1 MSNNGPYS
9 GPPWSG
15 GRPEEPYAEPSDP
28 WGENGRAVHDPAWD
42 APQIPHQQ
50 FAQPAWQQP
59 AASVSSAPPGP
70 EKRDVAPEKRGIA
83 MGALIAV
90 LSVLLG
96 GGLATAVWFLLGSK
110 DDESTPVATSSTA
123 VVTVPRPQT
132 SADARFATK
141 GQCVR
146 NEGTNT
152 EPELRI
158 VVCTTNTYEVLKRID
173 GRATGEKD
181 AVAKCAKVT
190 GYTKWYYYD
199 TEYDD
204 VDFVLCLREYPAE

>member
-1 MSNNGPYS
+1 MSHDGPYS

-28 WGENGRAVHDPAWD
+28 WGESGRAVPDPAWD
-42 APQIPHQQ
+42 APQQYTP
-50 FAQPAWQQP
+50 QPSWQQQP
-59 AASVSSAPPGP
+59 APAPQQPAPAPPP
-70 EKRDVAPEKRGIA
+70 SQHRRGFA
-83 MGALIAV
+83 LGALIAV
-90 LSVLLG
+90 LSVLVG
-96 GGLATAVWFLLGSK
+96 GGLATTVWFLLSRN
-110 DDESTPVATSSTA
+110 DDAKSPVAATSTA
-123 VVTVPRPQT
+123 VATVPRPQT

-152 EPELRI
+152 EPELQI
-158 VVCTTNTYEVLKRID
+158 VVCASNTYEVLKRID

-181 AVAKCAKVT
+181 AVAKCGKVP

-204 VDFVLCLREYPAE
+204 VDFVLCLREYGPV

>member
-1 MSNNGPYS
+1 MSHNGPHS

-28 WGENGRAVHDPAWD
+28 WGENSRAMHDPAWD
-42 APQIPHQQ
+42 VPQIPHQQ
-50 FAQPAWQQP
+50 FAPQPSWQQP
-59 AASVSSAPPGP
+59 RPPAPPERSGG
-70 EKRDVAPEKRGIA
+70 RRGIA

-96 GGLATAVWFLLGSK
+96 GGLATTVWYLLGRK
-110 DDESTPVATSSTA
+110 DDGGTPAAGATTA
-123 VVTVPRPQT
+123 AAVTVPRPQT
-132 SADARFATK
+132 SADARFAAK

-158 VVCTTNTYEVLKRID
+158 VTCTTNTYEVLKRVD
-173 GRATGEKD
+173 GRTEGEKD
-181 AVAKCAKVT
+181 AVAKCGKVP

-204 VDFVLCLREYPAE
+204 VDFVLCLREYPGQ